1 MMPRLFAT
9 VVLIACYGLLAC
21 GSKESAV
28 DVSKPSEGPLV
39 QSIVAEGKSRPVFEE
54 VVGSVRAKSVASIEA
69 KVSGRIAKM
78 HVDLGQR
85 VAKDQLLAEID
96 AKEVK
101 AQYDRAVA
109 NRDQAQRDYKRF
121 ADLLQKQIT
130 SRQEFDAV
138 EARFRVAE
146 AALREAE
153 SMLGYVEVRSPF
165 DGVVVRKLAD
175 TGDFAAP
182 GKPILQI
189 ENPEKLRFEAD
200 VPEALIDTVRS
211 GARVDVLISSLSG
224 PLHGTVSDISPTADP
239 VSRTFLVRVEL
250 PGEKGCKAGQF
261 GRALFPT
268 GNYSSIGVTSSAVVL
283 RGQMEMVFIDDG
295 GRARL
300 RLVKTG
306 KRFGDEVELISGVAT
321 GERIITE
328 HAQDLNDG
336 QAIRPA
342 P

>member
-1 MMPRLFAT
+1 MRPPLAA
-9 VVLIACYGLLAC
+9 VVLIACSVLVAC
-21 GSKESAV
+21 GRKESV
-28 DVSKPSEGPLV
+28 VEVSKPSEGPLV
-39 QSIVAEGKSRPVFEE
+39 HGIVAEGKSRSVFEE

-85 VAKDQLLAEID
+85 VTKDQILAEID

-138 EARFRVAE
+138 EARYRVAE
-146 AALREAE
+146 AALRESE

-165 DGVVVRKLAD
+165 DGVVVKKLAD

-200 VPEALIDTVRS
+200 VPEALINTVRS
-211 GARVDVLISSLSG
+211 GAPVDVVISSLPA
-224 PLHGTVSDISPTADP
+224 PLHGTVSDISPSADL

-268 GNYSSIGVTSSAVVL
+268 GTYSSIGVPSSAVVL

-295 GRARL
+295 GKARL

-306 KRFGDEVELISGVAT
+306 KRFGDDVELLSGVSP
-321 GERIITE
+321 GERIITD
-328 HAQDLNDG
+328 HARDLNDG
-336 QAIRPA
+336 QAVRSA

>member
-1 MMPRLFAT
+1 MPRPFIV
-9 VVLIACYGLLAC
+9 VVLITCSGLVACAR
-21 GSKESAV
+21 KESLVEA
-28 DVSKPSEGPLV
+28 SNQSEGPLV
-39 QSIVAEGKSRPVFEE
+39 HGIVVEGKTRPVFEE
-54 VVGSVRAKSVASIEA
+54 VVGSVRAKSVASIET
-69 KVSGRIAKM
+69 KVSGRITKM

-85 VAKDQLLAEID
+85 VDKDQLLAEID

-130 SRQEFDAV
+130 SRQEFDTV
-138 EARFRVAE
+138 EARYRVAE
-146 AALREAE
+146 AALREAD

-200 VPEALIDTVRS
+200 VPEALIETVRS
-211 GARVDVLISSLSG
+211 GARVDVLISSLSA

-268 GNYSSIGVTSSAVVL
+268 GTYSSIGVPASSVVL
-283 RGQMEMVFIDDG
+283 RGQMEMVFIDEG

-306 KRFGDEVELISGVAT
+306 KRFGDEVELLSGVSP

-336 QAIRPA
+336 QAVRSA

>member
-1 MMPRLFAT
+1 MPRHFAT
-9 VVLIACYGLLAC
+9 VVLIACLGFVAC
-21 GSKESAV
+21 GRKEAV
-28 DVSKPSEGPLV
+28 VQASKPLEWLLV
-39 QSIVAEGKSRPVFEE
+39 HGIVAEGKSRPVFEE

-109 NRDQAQRDYKRF
+109 SRDQAQRDYKRF

-130 SRQEFDAV
+130 SRQEYDTV
-138 EARFRVAE
+138 EARYRVAE

-165 DGVVVRKLAD
+165 DGVVVKKLAD

-189 ENPEKLRFEAD
+189 ENPEMLRFEAD
-200 VPEALIDTVRS
+200 VPEALVDTVHS
-211 GARVDVLISSLSG
+211 GARVDVLIASLSA

-268 GNYSSIGVTSSAVVL
+268 GSYSSIGVPASAVVI
-283 RGQMEMVFIDDG
+283 RGQMEIVFIDDKG
-295 GRARL
+295 KARL

-306 KRFGDEVELISGVAT
+306 KRFGDEVELLSGVSP

-328 HAQDLNDG
+328 HVWDLNDG
-336 QAIRPA
+336 QAIRSA

>member
-1 MMPRLFAT
+1 MSRPIVAF
-9 VVLIACYGLLAC
+9 VLIACSGLVACGRKEAVVELSKPTEGLLVH
-21 GSKESAV
+21 G
-28 DVSKPSEGPLV
+28 
-39 QSIVAEGKSRPVFEE
+39 IVAEGKSRPVFEE

-85 VAKDQLLAEID
+85 VARDQLLAEID

-109 NRDQAQRDYKRF
+109 NRDQAQRDFKRY

-130 SRQEFDAV
+130 SRQEYDAV
-138 EARFRVAE
+138 EARYRVAE

-153 SMLGYVEVRSPF
+153 TMLGYVEVRSPF
-165 DGVVVRKLAD
+165 DGIVVRKLAD

-211 GARVDVLISSLSG
+211 GAPVDVVISSLPA
-224 PLHGTVSDISPTADP
+224 PLHGTVSEISPTADP

-268 GNYSSIGVTSSAVVL
+268 GTYLSIGVPESAVVL

-295 GRARL
+295 GKARL
-300 RLVKTG
+300 RLVKSG
-306 KRFGDEVELISGVAT
+306 KRFNGEVELLSGVLP

-336 QAIRPA
+336 QAVRSA